1 MCSLHV
7 SNVFVLVSETCWPC
21 HFCVLAQLLIHF
33 AWVPSRYI
41 SCHTCVSCVCVYV
54 FHACAGLSIDLC
66 LSFVCLSY
74 VHVPP
79 LPKSGH
85 FLGFVMRIFYAWC
98 FLVSH
103 SNLPEP
109 CGRYTCYPVC
119 EASVNHAVPTSI
131 SIWVLGLLSA
141 LLWLRISSCGVL
153 SLLIPGL
160 VSFSPFK
167 ERVNFKFLL
176 FPVLVPCWVP

>member
-1 MCSLHV
+1 M
-7 SNVFVLVSETCWPC
+7 
-21 HFCVLAQLLIHF
+21 
-33 AWVPSRYI
+33 
-41 SCHTCVSCVCVYV
+41 YV
-54 FHACAGLSIDLC
+54 FHACAGLSNDLC

-85 FLGFVMRIFYAWC
+85 FLGFVIRIFYAWC
-98 FLVSH
+98 FPVSH

-109 CGRYTCYPVC
+109 CGRHTCYPLC
-119 EASVNHAVPTSI
+119 EAPVNHAVPTSI
-131 SIWVLGLLSA
+131 SIWALGLLSA
-141 LLWLRISSCGVL
+141 LLWPRVSSSGVL

-160 VSFSPFK
+160 LSFSLFK